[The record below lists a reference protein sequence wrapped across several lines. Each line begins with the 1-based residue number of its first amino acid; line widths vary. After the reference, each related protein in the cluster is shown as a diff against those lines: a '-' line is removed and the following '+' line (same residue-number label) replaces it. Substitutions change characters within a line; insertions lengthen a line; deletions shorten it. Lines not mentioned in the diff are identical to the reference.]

1 MLEHGG
7 NLAAAAKQYDIPLEN
22 WLDLSTGINPDG
34 YPIADIPAAAWQKLP
49 LEDDGLIEAACA
61 FYGCQSALS
70 TAGSQA
76 ALQILPQLRTTSK
89 VAMPKFMYQEHAN
102 AWQGNGHDVIKFDFF
117 PDENIIQQTDV
128 LLLCNP
134 NNPTAT
140 KFSVAD
146 LLGWHAALA
155 ARDGWLIVDE
165 AFMDVT
171 SEHSI
176 AKYAHLKGLFV
187 LRSLGKFFGLA
198 GARVGFLLGEELIL
212 KQMQEAIGPWS
223 ITGPS
228 RLIASQAL
236 LNKAWQEKARI
247 QLAENSQKLAALLSK
262 YNLTP
267 MSGTALFQF
276 VPTKNARAL
285 QQHLAQQGI
294 WVRLF
299 SDAPGLSARAALR
312 FGLVCRQMMVGRG
325 WNLRS
330 NFGRIDRWLKLS
342 ND

>member
-7 NLAAAAKQYDIPLEN
+7 NLAAAAKRFNIPLEH

-34 YPIADIPAAAWQKLP
+34 YPITEIPAAVWQKLP
-49 LEDDGLIEAACA
+49 LEDDGLIEAACEY
-61 FYGCQSALS
+61 YGCQLALP

-76 ALQILPQLRTTSK
+76 ALQLLPQLRAASK

-102 AWQGNGHDVIKFDFF
+102 AWQANGHEVIKFDFF
-117 PDENIIQQTDV
+117 PDENIIQQADV

-140 KFSVAD
+140 RFSVAE
-146 LLGWHAALA
+146 LLSWHATLA
-155 ARDGWLIVDE
+155 ARGGWLVVDE

-171 SEHSI
+171 PEHGI
-176 AKYAHLKGLFV
+176 AKHSHLKGLLV

-198 GARVGFLLGEELIL
+198 GARVGFLLAEEQMLR
-212 KQMQEAIGPWS
+212 QMQEFIGPWS

-228 RLIASQAL
+228 RLIAKQAL
-236 LNKAWQEKARI
+236 LDKAWQEKMRVK
-247 QLAENSQKLAALLSK
+247 LTGDSQKLAVLLTK
-262 YNLTP
+262 YKLTP

-276 VPTKNARAL
+276 VPTKDALAL

-294 WVRLF
+294 WIRLF

-312 FGLVCRQMMVGRG
+312 FGLPPTDG
-325 WNLRS
+325 WARLES
-330 NFGRIDRWLKLS
+330 ALKLWQ
-342 ND
+342 N

>member
-22 WLDLSTGINPDG
+22 WLDLSTGINPEG
-34 YPIADIPAAAWQKLP
+34 YPIAQIPAAIWQKLP

-61 FYGCQSALS
+61 YYGCQFALP

-76 ALQILPQLRTTSK
+76 ALQILPQLRADSK

-102 AWQGNGHDVIKFDFF
+102 AWQANGHEVIKFDFF
-117 PDENIIQQTDV
+117 PDENTIQQADV

-134 NNPTAT
+134 NNPTAI
-140 KFSVAD
+140 KFSVPE
-146 LLGWHAALA
+146 LLSWHASLA
-155 ARDGWLIVDE
+155 ARGGWLVVDE
-165 AFMDVT
+165 AFMDIT
-171 SEHSI
+171 PEHSI
-176 AKYAHLKGLFV
+176 AKYAHLEGLFV

-198 GARVGFLLGEELIL
+198 GARVGFILAEEHML

-228 RLIASQAL
+228 RLIAKQAL
-236 LNKAWQEKARI
+236 LDKAWQEKMRV
-247 QLAENSQKLAALLSK
+247 QLAENSQKLATLLTK
-262 YNLTP
+262 YHLTP

-276 VPTKNARAL
+276 LPTKNAQAL

-299 SDAPGLSARAALR
+299 SDTPGLSARAALR
-312 FGLVCRQMMVGRG
+312 FGLPPEDG
-325 WNLRS
+325 WGKLES
-330 NFGRIDRWLKLS
+330 ALKLWQ
-342 ND
+342 N

>member
-34 YPIADIPAAAWQKLP
+34 YPIVDIPAAAWQKLP
-49 LEDDGLIEAACA
+49 LDDDGLIEAACA
-61 FYGCQSALS
+61 YYGCQFALP

-76 ALQILPQLRTTSK
+76 ALQVLPQLRAASK

-102 AWQGNGHDVIKFDFF
+102 AWQANGHEVIKFDFF
-117 PDENIIQQTDV
+117 PDEKIIEQADV

-140 KFSVAD
+140 KFSVSE
-146 LLGWHAALA
+146 LLSWHAALA
-155 ARDGWLIVDE
+155 ARGGWLIVDE
-165 AFMDVT
+165 AFMDAT
-171 SEHSI
+171 PERSI
-176 AKYAHLKGLFV
+176 AKYTHLEGLFV

-198 GARVGFLLGEELIL
+198 GARVGFLLAEEHMLM
-212 KQMQEAIGPWS
+212 QMQEAIGPWS

-228 RLIASQAL
+228 RLIAKQAL
-236 LNKAWQEKARI
+236 LDITWQEKARV
-247 QLAENSQKLAALLSK
+247 QLAENSRKLAILLTK

-276 VPTKNARAL
+276 VPTKEAQAL

-294 WVRLF
+294 WIRLF
-299 SDAPGLSARAALR
+299 SDAPGLSARTAVR
-312 FGLVCRQMMVGRG
+312 FGLPPEDG
-325 WNLRS
+325 WERLESALNLWQNRL
-330 NFGRIDRWLKLS
+330 IA
-342 ND
+342 

>member
-7 NLAAAAKQYDIPLEN
+7 NLAAAAKQYDIPLES

-34 YPIADIPAAAWQKLP
+34 YPIAEIPAAAWQKLP

-61 FYGCQSALS
+61 YYGCQFALP

-76 ALQILPQLRTTSK
+76 ALQILPQLRAASK

-102 AWQGNGHDVIKFDFF
+102 AWQGNGHEVIKFDFF
-117 PDENIIQQTDV
+117 PDENITQQADV

-140 KFSVAD
+140 KFSVTE
-146 LLGWHAALA
+146 LLRWHAALA
-155 ARDGWLIVDE
+155 ARGGWLVVDE

-171 SEHSI
+171 PERSV
-176 AKYAHLKGLFV
+176 AKYTNLKGLFV

-198 GARVGFLLGEELIL
+198 GARVGFILGEELML

-228 RLIASQAL
+228 RLIAKQAL
-236 LNKAWQEKARI
+236 LDKAWQEKMHVH
-247 QLAENSQKLAALLSK
+247 LVESSQKLVTLLTK

-276 VPTKNARAL
+276 VPTKNALAL

-294 WVRLF
+294 WLRLF
-299 SDAPGLSARAALR
+299 SDTPGLSARAALR
-312 FGLVCRQMMVGRG
+312 FGLPPEGG
-325 WNLRS
+325 WTRLES
-330 NFGRIDRWLKLS
+330 ALKLWQS
-342 ND
+342 

>member
-34 YPIADIPAAAWQKLP
+34 YPIVDIPAAAWQKLP
-49 LEDDGLIEAACA
+49 IEDDGLIEAACA
-61 FYGCQSALS
+61 YYGCQFSLP

-76 ALQILPQLRTTSK
+76 ALQILPQLRAATK
-89 VAMPKFMYQEHAN
+89 VAMPKFMYQEHAY
-102 AWQGNGHDVIKFDFF
+102 AWQRAGHEVIKFDFF
-117 PDENIIQQTDV
+117 PDENIIQQADV

-140 KFSVAD
+140 KFSAAE

-155 ARDGWLIVDE
+155 ARGGWLIVDE
-165 AFMDVT
+165 AFIDATQERSV
-171 SEHSI
+171 
-176 AKYAHLKGLFV
+176 AKYTHLDGLFV

-198 GARVGFLLGEELIL
+198 GARVGFLLGEELML

-228 RLIASQAL
+228 RLMAKQAL
-236 LNKAWQEKARI
+236 TDKAWQEKMRV
-247 QLAENSQKLAALLSK
+247 QLAVNSQKLATLLTK

-276 VPTKNARAL
+276 VPTKEALAL

-299 SDAPGLSARAALR
+299 SDTPGLSARAALR
-312 FGLVCRQMMVGRG
+312 FGLPPVDGWGR
-325 WNLRS
+325 LES
-330 NFGRIDRWLKLS
+330 ALKLWQS
-342 ND
+342 

>member
-22 WLDLSTGINPDG
+22 WLDLSTGINPEG
-34 YPIADIPAAAWQKLP
+34 YPIAQIPAAIWQKLP

-61 FYGCQSALS
+61 YYGCQFALP
-70 TAGSQA
+70 TVGSQA
-76 ALQILPQLRTTSK
+76 ALQILPQLRADSK

-102 AWQGNGHDVIKFDFF
+102 AWQANGHEVIKFDFF
-117 PDENIIQQTDV
+117 PDENTIQQADV

-134 NNPTAT
+134 NNPTAI
-140 KFSVAD
+140 KFSVPE
-146 LLGWHAALA
+146 LLSWHASLA
-155 ARDGWLIVDE
+155 ARGGWLVVDE
-165 AFMDVT
+165 AFMDIT
-171 SEHSI
+171 PEHSI
-176 AKYAHLKGLFV
+176 AKYAHLEGLFV

-198 GARVGFLLGEELIL
+198 GARVGFILAEEHML

-228 RLIASQAL
+228 RLIAKQAL
-236 LNKAWQEKARI
+236 LDKAWQEKMRV
-247 QLAENSQKLAALLSK
+247 QLAENSQKLATLLTK
-262 YNLTP
+262 YHLTP

-276 VPTKNARAL
+276 LPTKNAQAL

-299 SDAPGLSARAALR
+299 SDTPGLSARAALR
-312 FGLVCRQMMVGRG
+312 FGLPPEDG
-325 WNLRS
+325 WGKLES
-330 NFGRIDRWLKLS
+330 ALKLWQ
-342 ND
+342 N

>member
-7 NLAAAAKQYDIPLEN
+7 NLVAAAKQYDIPLEN

-34 YPIADIPAAAWQKLP
+34 YPIADIPAAIWQKLP
-49 LEDDGLIEAACA
+49 LEDDGLTEAACA
-61 FYGCQSALS
+61 YYDCRFALP

-76 ALQILPQLRTTSK
+76 ALQILPQLRTDSK

-102 AWQGNGHDVIKFDFF
+102 AWQGNGHEVIKFDFF
-117 PDENIIQQTDV
+117 PDENIIQQVDV

-140 KFSVAD
+140 KFSVAE
-146 LLGWHAALA
+146 LLSWHAALA
-155 ARDGWLIVDE
+155 ARSGWLVVDE

-171 SEHSI
+171 PEYSI
-176 AKYAHLKGLFV
+176 SKYAHLEGLFV

-198 GARVGFLLGEELIL
+198 GARVGFILTEEHML
-212 KQMQEAIGPWS
+212 KQMQEVIGPWS

-228 RLIASQAL
+228 RLIAQQAL
-236 LNKAWQEKARI
+236 LDKTWQEKMRV
-247 QLAENSQKLAALLSK
+247 QLAENSHKLATLLTK
-262 YNLTP
+262 YHLTP

-276 VPTKNARAL
+276 VPTKNALAL

-299 SDAPGLSARAALR
+299 SDTPGLSARSALR
-312 FGLVCRQMMVGRG
+312 FGLPPEDS
-325 WNLRS
+325 WTKLEAA
-330 NFGRIDRWLKLS
+330 LKLWQS
-342 ND
+342 

>member
-22 WLDLSTGINPDG
+22 WLDLSTGINPEG
-34 YPIADIPAAAWQKLP
+34 YPIAQIPAAIWQKLP

-61 FYGCQSALS
+61 YYGCQFALP

-76 ALQILPQLRTTSK
+76 ALQILPQLRADSK

-102 AWQGNGHDVIKFDFF
+102 AWQANGHEVIKFDFF
-117 PDENIIQQTDV
+117 PDENTIQQADV

-134 NNPTAT
+134 NNPTAI
-140 KFSVAD
+140 KFSVPE
-146 LLGWHAALA
+146 LLSWHASLA
-155 ARDGWLIVDE
+155 SRGGWLVVDE
-165 AFMDVT
+165 AFMDIT
-171 SEHSI
+171 PEHSI
-176 AKYAHLKGLFV
+176 AKYAHLEGLFV

-198 GARVGFLLGEELIL
+198 GARVGFILAEEHML

-228 RLIASQAL
+228 RLIAKQAL
-236 LNKAWQEKARI
+236 LDKAWQEKMRV
-247 QLAENSQKLAALLSK
+247 QLAENSQKLATLLTK
-262 YNLTP
+262 YHLTP

-276 VPTKNARAL
+276 LPTKNAQAL

-299 SDAPGLSARAALR
+299 SDTPGLSARAALR
-312 FGLVCRQMMVGRG
+312 FGLPPEDG
-325 WNLRS
+325 WGKLES
-330 NFGRIDRWLKLS
+330 ALKLWQ
-342 ND
+342 N

>member
-7 NLAAAAKQYDIPLEN
+7 NLAAAAKQYDIPLED
-22 WLDLSTGINPDG
+22 WLDLSTGINPNG
-34 YPIADIPAAAWQKLP
+34 YPIANIPAAAWQKLP

-61 FYGCQSALS
+61 YYGCQLALP

-76 ALQILPQLRTTSK
+76 ALQILPQLRATSK

-102 AWQGNGHDVIKFDFF
+102 AWQAHGHEIIKFDFF
-117 PDENIIQQTDV
+117 PDENIIEQADV

-140 KFSVAD
+140 KFSVTE
-146 LLGWHAALA
+146 LLSWHSALA
-155 ARDGWLIVDE
+155 LRGGWLVVDE

-171 SEHSI
+171 PEASI
-176 AKYAHLKGLFV
+176 AHYTRLEGLFV

-198 GARVGFLLGEELIL
+198 GARVGFLLAEAHMLQL
-212 KQMQEAIGPWS
+212 MQEAIGPWS

-228 RLIASQAL
+228 RLIAKQAL
-236 LNKAWQEKARI
+236 LDKAWQEKARA
-247 QLAENSQKLAALLSK
+247 QLAENSQKLTTLLTK

-276 VPTKNARAL
+276 VPTKNALAL

-299 SDAPGLSARAALR
+299 SDTPGLSARAAVR
-312 FGLVCRQMMVGRG
+312 FGLPPEDG
-325 WNLRS
+325 WARLES
-330 NFGRIDRWLKLS
+330 ALKLWQ
-342 ND
+342 N